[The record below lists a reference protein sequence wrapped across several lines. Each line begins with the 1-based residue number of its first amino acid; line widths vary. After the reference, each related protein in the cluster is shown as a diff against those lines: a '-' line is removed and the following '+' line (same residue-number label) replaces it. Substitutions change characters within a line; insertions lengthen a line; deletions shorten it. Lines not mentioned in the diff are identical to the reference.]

1 MIKSLYVRIVVMFL
15 VAILVSLMTSMMVIG
30 YLYQRE
36 IRDQTQDYLIML
48 GQSLIRIFDR
58 VGYDSRALVMDDIKD
73 LTNMVSMQIFDGSL
87 SEEKYGSEPAV
98 DVSREQVERVL
109 QGETLKGI
117 TTEGHIYVG
126 LPIGH
131 QGQTY
136 AMFIEPSSNS
146 RLSYPIGGM
155 ILTGIAIL
163 MVGGSLFFVVE
174 AAFLIQPLRKM
185 TEATKR
191 MAKGDFSSD
200 LKARRKDELGV
211 LVQSFDEMRRQL
223 RQIEE
228 MRQDFVSNVSH
239 EIQSP
244 LTSIRGFAKALKENE
259 TLGRAEQGR
268 YLDIIIAESERMSR
282 MSDNLLQLAS
292 LESKHHPF
300 HPVTFRLDEQI
311 RQTAVALEPQWSA
324 KSIAI
329 DLELPVVKIYG
340 DRDQLDR
347 VWINLL
353 GNSIR
358 FTPEGGKIA
367 ISVRRGVHQVSVTV
381 KDTGIGIAPEDQT
394 HIFERFYKAD
404 RSRNRVYNGNGLG
417 LAIVKKIVDLHHGH
431 IEVRSEPGIGTE
443 ITVTLPSY
451 AF

>member
-15 VAILVSLMTSMMVIG
+15 VAILVSLLTSTMVIG
-30 YLYQRE
+30 YLYQRQ
-36 IRDQTQDYLIML
+36 IQDQTQDYMITF
-48 GQSLIRIFDR
+48 GQSLIRIFER
-58 VGYDSRALVMDDIKD
+58 VGYDRRALVMDDIKD
-73 LTNMVSMQIFDGSL
+73 LANMVSMQVFDGSL
-87 SEEKYGSEPAV
+87 SEEKYGSDSLIE
-98 DVSREQVERVL
+98 VSREQVERVL
-109 QGETLKGI
+109 QGETLKG
-117 TTEGHIYVG
+117 TTSEGHTYVG
-126 LPIGH
+126 LPFGH

-146 RLSYPIGGM
+146 QVGYPIGGM
-155 ILTGIAIL
+155 ILTGITVL
-163 MVGGSLFFVVE
+163 LVGGSLFFVVE

-191 MAKGDFSSD
+191 MAKGDFSSE

-211 LVQSFDEMRRQL
+211 LVQSFNEMRRQL
-223 RQIEE
+223 QQIEE

-244 LTSIRGFAKALKENE
+244 LTSIRGFAKALKEND
-259 TLGRAEQGR
+259 TLDHKNRDR

-282 MSDNLLQLAS
+282 MSDNLLHLAS

-311 RQTAVALEPQWSA
+311 RQTAVALEPQWAA

-329 DLELPVVKIYG
+329 DLELPVVKICG
-340 DRDQLDR
+340 DRDQLDQ

-367 ISVRRGVHQVSVTV
+367 IDVRRGIHQVSVTI
-381 KDTGIGIAPEDQT
+381 KDTGIGIAPEDQAQ
-394 HIFERFYKAD
+394 IFERFYKAD

-417 LAIVKKIVDLHHGH
+417 LAIVKRIVDLHHGH
-431 IEVRSEPGIGTE
+431 IEVRSEPGTGTE
-443 ITVTLPSY
+443 ITVTLPS
-451 AF
+451 

>member
-15 VAILVSLMTSMMVIG
+15 VAILVSLLTSTMVIG
-30 YLYQRE
+30 YLYQRQ
-36 IRDQTQDYLIML
+36 IQDQTQDYMITL
-48 GQSLIRIFDR
+48 GQSLIRIFER
-58 VGYDSRALVMDDIKD
+58 VGYDHRALVMDDIKD
-73 LTNMVSMQIFDGSL
+73 LANMVSMQIFDGPL
-87 SEEKYGSEPAV
+87 SEEKYGSASLIEISP
-98 DVSREQVERVL
+98 EQVERVL
-109 QGETLKGI
+109 QGETLKG
-117 TTEGHIYVG
+117 TTSEGHAYVG
-126 LPIGH
+126 LPFGH

-136 AMFIEPSSNS
+136 AMFIMPSSNNQVG
-146 RLSYPIGGM
+146 YPIGGM
-155 ILTGIAIL
+155 ILTGITVL
-163 MVGGSLFFVVE
+163 LVGGSLFFVVE

-191 MAKGDFSSD
+191 MAKGDFSSE

-211 LVQSFDEMRRQL
+211 LVQSFNEMRRQL

-244 LTSIRGFAKALKENE
+244 LTSIRGFAKALKEND
-259 TLGRAEQGR
+259 TLGHLDRDR

-311 RQTAVALEPQWSA
+311 RQTVVALEPQWAA

-329 DLELPVVKIYG
+329 DLELPVVKICG
-340 DRDQLDR
+340 DRDQLDQ

-367 ISVRRGVHQVSVTV
+367 IFVRRGIQQVSVTIR
-381 KDTGIGIAPEDQT
+381 DTGIGIEQEDQIQ
-394 HIFERFYKAD
+394 IFERFYKAD

-417 LAIVKKIVDLHHGH
+417 LAIVKRIVDLHHGH
-431 IEVRSEPGIGTE
+431 IEVRSEPGTGTE
-443 ITVTLPSY
+443 ITVTLPS
-451 AF
+451 

>member
-15 VAILVSLMTSMMVIG
+15 VAILVSLLTSTIVIG
-30 YLYQRE
+30 YLYQRQ
-36 IRDQTQDYLIML
+36 IQDQTQEYMITL
-48 GQSLIRIFDR
+48 GQSLIRIFER
-58 VGYDSRALVMDDIKD
+58 VGYDRRALVMDDIKD
-73 LTNMVSMQIFDGSL
+73 LANMVSMQIFDNSL
-87 SEEKYGSEPAV
+87 SEEKYGSDSLIE
-98 DVSREQVERVL
+98 VSREQVERVL

-117 TTEGHIYVG
+117 TSEGHIYVG
-126 LPIGH
+126 LPFGH
-131 QGQTY
+131 QGHTY
-136 AMFIEPSSNS
+136 AMFIEPSSNNQI
-146 RLSYPIGGM
+146 RYPIGGM

-163 MVGGSLFFVVE
+163 LVGGSLFFVVE

-191 MAKGDFSSD
+191 MAQGDFSSE

-211 LVQSFDEMRRQL
+211 LVQSFNEMRRQL

-259 TLGRAEQGR
+259 TLGHMERDR
-268 YLDIIIAESERMSR
+268 YLGIIIAESERMSR

-311 RQTAVALEPQWSA
+311 RQTAVALEPQWAA
-324 KSIAI
+324 KSISI
-329 DLELPVVKIYG
+329 NLELPVVKICG
-340 DRDQLDR
+340 DRDQLDQ

-367 ISVRRGVHQVSVTV
+367 IYVRRGIHQVSVTI
-381 KDTGIGIAPEDQT
+381 KDTGIGISPEDQA
-394 HIFERFYKAD
+394 HLFERFYKAD
-404 RSRNRVYNGNGLG
+404 RSRNRVNNGNGLG
-417 LAIVKKIVDLHHGH
+417 LAIVKRIVDLHHGY
-431 IEVRSEPGIGTE
+431 IEVRSDPGTGTE
-443 ITVTLPSY
+443 ITVILPS
-451 AF
+451 

>member
-15 VAILVSLMTSMMVIG
+15 VAILVSLLTSTMVIG
-30 YLYQRE
+30 YLYQRQ
-36 IRDQTQDYLIML
+36 IQDQTQDYMITL
-48 GQSLIRIFDR
+48 GQSLIRIFER
-58 VGYDSRALVMDDIKD
+58 VGYDRRALVMDDIKD
-73 LTNMVSMQIFDGSL
+73 LANMVSMQVFDGSL
-87 SEEKYGSEPAV
+87 SEEKYGSDSLIE
-98 DVSREQVERVL
+98 VSREQVERVL
-109 QGETLKGI
+109 QGETLKG
-117 TTEGHIYVG
+117 TTSEGHTYVG
-126 LPIGH
+126 LPFGH

-146 RLSYPIGGM
+146 QVGYPIGGM
-155 ILTGIAIL
+155 ILTGITVL
-163 MVGGSLFFVVE
+163 LVGGSLFFVVE

-191 MAKGDFSSD
+191 MAKGDFSSE

-211 LVQSFDEMRRQL
+211 LVQSFNEMRRQL
-223 RQIEE
+223 QQIEE

-244 LTSIRGFAKALKENE
+244 LTSIRGFAKALKEND
-259 TLGRAEQGR
+259 TLDHKNRDR

-282 MSDNLLQLAS
+282 MSDNLLHLAS

-311 RQTAVALEPQWSA
+311 RQTAVALEPQWAA

-329 DLELPVVKIYG
+329 DLELPVVKICG
-340 DRDQLDR
+340 DRDQLDQ

-367 ISVRRGVHQVSVTV
+367 IDVRRGIHQVSVTI
-381 KDTGIGIAPEDQT
+381 KDTGIGIAPEDQAQ
-394 HIFERFYKAD
+394 IFERFYKAD

-417 LAIVKKIVDLHHGH
+417 LAIVKRIVDLHHGH
-431 IEVRSEPGIGTE
+431 IEVRSEPGTGTE
-443 ITVTLPSY
+443 ITVTLPS
-451 AF
+451 